1 MKFFRFTI
9 VIGII
14 VFIVSFGLTIAIARN
29 PQLAFLSA
37 SLSVIASYI
46 GGTLLYK
53 RRLLEQRNL
62 RNSLYSQIEDLEQEE
77 EQLYHSL
84 YEATATQQNLEAH
97 IHALQYE
104 SERLR
109 LRVAE
114 LHNQRS
120 LMHES
125 LIQLKKERQ
134 EQVEPLHQLQ
144 KQIQFLE
151 QRQTQ
156 VKHSLEIKTTE
167 VQQAETKL
175 GALKLEI
182 ETLQNQLDSRS
193 KQEEEIGDRTFLLD
207 RKRQEL
213 EQQVRQLQEHL
224 QNGTAVATQPSPN
237 EPKESQIPAQLT
249 PLLPQEWFDLL
260 AFINGL
266 SDLEKQTFEA
276 IIDRDE
282 QRLKEIADRHTTMPE
297 VLIESLNESALN
309 ILGDTL
315 LLGGNGSLIPEFHEE
330 YLKFLQQPIQLHFK
344 EFLSVSQPQ
353 IEESKTTSY

>member
-9 VIGII
+9 VIGVVI
-14 VFIVSFGLTIAIARN
+14 FIVSFGVTIAIARN
-29 PQLAFLSA
+29 SQLAFLSA

-46 GGTLLYK
+46 GGTFFYK
-53 RRLLEQRNL
+53 RRLLEQRTL
-62 RNSLYSQIEDLEQEE
+62 RNSLYNQIEELEQEE

-120 LMHES
+120 LLHES
-125 LIQLKKERQ
+125 LVQLKKEHQ

-167 VQQAETKL
+167 VQQAETRL

-182 ETLQNQLDSRS
+182 ETLQNQLNNRS
-193 KQEEEIGDRTFLLD
+193 KQEEEIGDRTFLLE

-213 EQQVRQLQEHL
+213 EQQVRQLQERL
-224 QNGTAVATQPSPN
+224 QNGTAVATQESAD
-237 EPKESQIPAQLT
+237 EAKESNIPAQLT
-249 PLLPQEWFDLL
+249 PLLPKEWFDLL
-260 AFINGL
+260 TFIDGL
-266 SDLEKQTFEA
+266 SDLEKETFEA

-297 VLIESLNESALN
+297 VLIESLNESALS

-315 LLGGNGSLIPEFHEE
+315 LMGGNGSLIPEFHEE
-330 YLKFLQQPIQLHFK
+330 YSNFLKQPVQLHFK
-344 EFLSVSQPQ
+344 EFLSVSQHQ
-353 IEESKTTSY
+353 TEESKTINY